1 MRWEQTLLADHGDGQ
16 GGYYLTAASAKDVP
30 IRTRGDRDEA
40 ITGATAQVIEA
51 LHRLSLVTGETT
63 LADKARICA
72 EGALHRV
79 AGQQYGQAGIL
90 NAMAMLADPLQLV
103 FTGDTSGELLRTAQQ
118 LPDPRRVTLPPGA
131 DAGQVHPDI
140 DGGKPAAWL
149 CRTMT
154 CLPPIIDADEL
165 EKALRESQN
174 LPA

>member
-1 MRWEQTLLADHGDGQ
+1 M
-16 GGYYLTAASAKDVP
+16 
-30 IRTRGDRDEA
+30 
-40 ITGATAQVIEA
+40 
-51 LHRLSLVTGETT
+51 
-63 LADKARICA
+63 
-72 EGALHRV
+72 HRV